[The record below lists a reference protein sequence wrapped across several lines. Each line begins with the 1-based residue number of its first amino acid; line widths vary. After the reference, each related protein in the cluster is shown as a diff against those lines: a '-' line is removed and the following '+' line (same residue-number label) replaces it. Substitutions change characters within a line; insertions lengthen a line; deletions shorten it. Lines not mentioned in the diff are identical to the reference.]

1 MSNAIKS
8 IWIRYW
14 NAYGGIQALCQ
25 SIYLWIAILLTLVGW
40 KFWSKEDWWEIPL
53 SVLPN
58 LLGFSLG
65 GLAILLGLIQPKI
78 MAILSQKSD
87 ATKTSTMS
95 QFTATFTHFVL
106 VQASALVTAIVFK
119 SLSLA
124 DDGQRILMTQPSS
137 CLFEAVSGLG
147 WLLFIYAVLL
157 VFAVAIEVFRLSE
170 MLQVLSL
177 VPDDNSHTLAN
188 KSKVDG

>member
-1 MSNAIKS
+1 MSNTIKS

-14 NAYGGIQALCQ
+14 DAYGGFQALFR
-25 SIYLWIAILLTLVGW
+25 SIYLWIALVLTLFGW
-40 KFWSKEDWWEIPL
+40 SFWSKEDWWEIPL

-87 ATKTSTMS
+87 EAKASTMS

-106 VQASALVTAIVFK
+106 VQASALITAVVFK
-119 SLSLA
+119 SLNFA
-124 DDGQRILMTQPSS
+124 DEGQKMLMTQSQS
-137 CLFEAVSGLG
+137 CMLEAISGLG

-170 MLQVLSL
+170 MLQILS
-177 VPDDNSHTLAN
+177 VITDDTSPNLAD
-188 KSKVDG
+188 KSKGNS